1 MKAQV
6 QAQEQ
11 TNESWFPLIVIVF
24 SMIMMYITSFSVN
37 VLISPIV
44 KDLEWSISG
53 LQMVIVAASLISG
66 TLQVTA
72 GRLGDKLGKKKIFL
86 IGTIIYTIGI
96 TLVVMA
102 PNSFMFSMA
111 WALVW
116 PFGMVL
122 VIPTSIA
129 LILYFYSG
137 AQRATAFGVYGG
149 VLSVVAAVAP
159 LVVGLMSNELGWR
172 VALAL
177 SPVFGV
183 ITILLALKMPE
194 TTKDSSITIDI
205 ASVIL
210 SVLSFGIFLIATT
223 LATQYGWFFEKRP
236 FSIAETIIPLGGL
249 SIVPVLYGISVFLL
263 FLFLQRGKQLTKK
276 GIDPLLDA
284 SIFKYKTFSL
294 GSIVQA
300 ILYFLIAAV
309 LFIFSVFVQT
319 AAGFDAF
326 STALATLP
334 VSVGVAI
341 FAFFTPS
348 LGQKIAPKWIVV
360 FGFATMILGMYLLI
374 GASSVQATPLS
385 LSPGM
390 LLFGIGGGLVMA
402 QIVTITMLDI
412 TKEEEGG
419 ASGLSETMKEILGQ
433 GFAIAFAGAILFTGV
448 YSNMVD
454 SYQKVE
460 TITLTEAQKS
470 KIVVELEDTF
480 NNITPVQ
487 EQAYIKKLPKKTQN
501 AYQEIVNRSAEKALQ
516 NTVYILA
523 LFALLALILTLFL
536 PTFKLRKE

>member
-6 QAQEQ
+6 QEQ
-11 TNESWFPLIVIVF
+11 TNESWYPLIVIVF

-102 PNSFMFSMA
+102 PNSFIFSLA

-137 AQRATAFGVYGG
+137 SQRATAFGIYGG
-149 VLSVVAAVAP
+149 VLSVVAAAAP
-159 LVVGLMSNELGWR
+159 LIVGLMSNELGWR
-172 VALAL
+172 IALGL
-177 SPVFGV
+177 SPIFGV

-194 TTKDSSITIDI
+194 TSNDASITIDI
-205 ASVIL
+205 LSVIL
-210 SVLSFGIFLIATT
+210 SVLSFGIFLISTT
-223 LATQYGWFFEKRP
+223 LASQYGWFFEKRP

-249 SIVPVLYGISVFLL
+249 SIVPVLYGISLL
-263 FLFLQRGKQLTKK
+263 LLLLFLQRGKQLTKK
-276 GIDPLLDA
+276 GVDPLLDA

-309 LFIFSVFVQT
+309 LFIFSVFVQA

-334 VSVGVAI
+334 VSIGVAI

-348 LGQKIAPKWIVV
+348 LGQKIAPKWIVA
-360 FGFATMILGMYLLI
+360 FGFATMIAGMLLLI
-374 GASSVQATPLS
+374 GASSVEATPLS
-385 LSPGM
+385 FSPGM

-412 TKEEEGG
+412 KKEEEGG

-460 TITLTEAQKS
+460 SIQLTQTEQS
-470 KIVVELEDTF
+470 KLVVELEDTF
-480 NNITPVQ
+480 NSITPVQ
-487 EQAYIKKLPKKTQN
+487 EQEYIKKLPQKTQN
-501 AYQEIVNRSAEKALQ
+501 AYQEIVNSSAEKALQ
-516 NTVYILA
+516 NTVYTLV
-523 LFALLALILTLFL
+523 LSALLALILTLFL
-536 PTFKLRKE
+536 PNFKLEKEN

>member
-6 QAQEQ
+6 QEQ
-11 TNESWFPLIVIVF
+11 TNESWYPLIVIVF

-102 PNSFMFSMA
+102 PNSFIFSLA

-137 AQRATAFGVYGG
+137 SQRATAFGIYGG
-149 VLSVVAAVAP
+149 VLSVVAAAAP
-159 LVVGLMSNELGWR
+159 LIVGLMSNELGWR
-172 VALAL
+172 IALGL
-177 SPVFGV
+177 SPIFGV

-194 TTKDSSITIDI
+194 TSKDASITIDI
-205 ASVIL
+205 PSVIL
-210 SVLSFGIFLIATT
+210 SVLSFGIFLISTT
-223 LATQYGWFFEKRP
+223 LASQYGWFFEKRP

-249 SIVPVLYGISVFLL
+249 SIVPVLYGISLL
-263 FLFLQRGKQLTKK
+263 LLLLFLQRGKQLTKK
-276 GIDPLLDA
+276 GVDPLLDA

-309 LFIFSVFVQT
+309 LFIFSVFVQA

-334 VSVGVAI
+334 VSIGVAI

-348 LGQKIAPKWIVV
+348 LGQKIAPKWIVA
-360 FGFATMILGMYLLI
+360 FGFATMIAGMLLLI
-374 GASSVQATPLS
+374 GASSVEATPLS
-385 LSPGM
+385 FSPGM

-412 TKEEEGG
+412 KKEEEGG

-460 TITLTEAQKS
+460 SIQLTQTEQS
-470 KIVVELEDTF
+470 KLVVELEDTF
-480 NNITPVQ
+480 NSITPVQ
-487 EQAYIKKLPKKTQN
+487 EQEYIKKLPQKTQN
-501 AYQEIVNRSAEKALQ
+501 AYQEIVNSSAEKALQ
-516 NTVYILA
+516 NTVYTLV
-523 LFALLALILTLFL
+523 LSALLALILTLFL
-536 PTFKLRKE
+536 PNFKLEKEN